1 MREKKL
7 FENKRD
13 GIEGITSSYER
24 AAVLEKGIYTKRCA
38 LNTTLFPIWIN
49 DSDCFWYERET
60 KEGREYRLVDAAEGS
75 NNLAFDHLDLALK
88 LKEASGETID
98 EINLPITDVSIEIGP
113 RVVEFCAF
121 HQYWRYSE
129 ASKSIEKIQQ
139 TAEDDVISPDGH
151 FCAFTKDYNIWIRD
165 RQNGEERQ
173 LTKDGIQYF
182 VYGRGG
188 TVWGPN
194 AENFAG
200 VQVRWSPDS
209 RQLLTVQRDSR
220 EVSEIPVIHHVPM
233 DGSLKPKV
241 EYVKSASPGDEA
253 IETYRLLS
261 INVVTGE
268 IQRANYS
275 AIPVVR
281 IGWGFFDE
289 KRGWWGP
296 DSRRAYFIDQA
307 RGDQI
312 VRLVEFDTQT
322 GHTRVLFE
330 EASETHI
337 NLASNNDEFP
347 ALIPLM
353 ETNELLW
360 FSERSGWAHLY
371 LYDLDTGRLKHPVT
385 QGDWLVRD
393 VIYFDAKRRE
403 IYLQTAGR
411 EQSKDPYYR
420 DLVRV
425 CIDTGTIF
433 TLMSTDHD
441 YFTMVATSFNAF
453 LAKLNGRDIAN
464 SNGVSPSGQYAVV
477 TRSRADEI
485 PESLLIDREGRIS
498 LCVEKADISP
508 LQTALSNQWQWPE
521 PVKLLADDN
530 KTEIYGLVFRPSDF
544 DASKSYPVVSHVFR
558 TPELPFVSKGSFSNG
573 SNFGHGYFSAAA
585 LAELGFIVVQIDGR
599 GTPCRDKKFHDAS
612 YGWAPSAS
620 MLEDHIAG
628 IKQLADRYPYM
639 DLERVGITG
648 HMAGGPSGVQALLEH
663 PEFYKVGVNFSAH
676 DSRFGMA
683 TVWGDKYE
691 GVSGPKG
698 GHRYPEDLVDNL
710 QGKLLI
716 MHGMLYS
723 GNGFPVTTTFRLI
736 DALQKANKDFDLLLL
751 PNLAH
756 AYDDY
761 LTRRTWDYLVTH
773 LLKLQPPKEFHLVTI
788 FTERS

>member
-1 MREKKL
+1 MVSEVLAINEKYK
-7 FENKRD
+7 
-13 GIEGITSSYER
+13 R
-24 AAVLEKGIYTKRCA
+24 AALLENSTFASKYVLNA
-38 LNTTLFPIWIN
+38 TLFPIWID
-49 DSDCFWYERET
+49 DSDCFWYERQT

-139 TAEDDVISPDGH
+139 PAEDDVISPDGH

-281 IGWGFFDE
+281 IGWGYFDE

-322 GHTRVLFE
+322 GQTRVLFE
-330 EASETHI
+330 ETSKTQI
-337 NLASNNDEFP
+337 NFSCNHMEIPSL
-347 ALIPLM
+347 LPLM

-530 KTEIYGLVFRPSDF
+530 KTEIYGLVFRPSGF
-544 DASKSYPVVSHVFR
+544 DASKSYPVVSHVYNS
-558 TPELPFVSKGSFSNG
+558 PEISWASKGSFSNG
-573 SNFGHGYFSAAA
+573 SGFGWSYFSAAA

-639 DLERVGITG
+639 DLERVGITS
-648 HMAGGPSGVQALLEH
+648 HISGGPGGAQALLEH
-663 PEFYKVGVNFSAH
+663 AHFYSVGVDGSIL
-676 DSRFGMA
+676 DSRFGLS

-691 GVSGPKG
+691 GVSGSKG
-698 GHRYPEDLVDNL
+698 IHRYPEDLVDNL

-716 MHGMLYS
+716 MHGMLYK
-723 GNGFPVTTTFRLI
+723 GTGAPVSAIFRLV
-736 DALQKANKDFDLLLL
+736 DAFKRANKDFDFLVL
-751 PNLAH
+751 PNLALVPSS
-756 AYDDY
+756 YC
-761 LTRRTWDYLVTH
+761 TRRAWDFLV
-773 LLKLQPPKEFHLVTI
+773 LNLQGVKPPKDFNL
-788 FTERS
+788 SPG